1 MKKLLVKDRKLRFK
15 FYNIENR
22 HFVLKSIFKNLNFFM
37 LIRWNAFVKIKQMSS
52 NNSKVSVNPRCL
64 YTMNKKRFNKL
75 TNFSRYTFFKLLR
88 SGDIS
93 GTQKSSW

>member
-1 MKKLLVKDRKLRFK
+1 MKKLLIKDKKLRLK
-15 FYNIENR
+15 NLELENR

-37 LIRWNAFVKIKQMSS
+37 LIRWNSFVKIKNLSS
-52 NNSKVSVNPRCL
+52 NGSKISTTPRCL

-88 SGDIS
+88 SGDVS
-93 GTQKSSW
+93 GIQKSSW